1 MSTAATAEK
10 PATEATPVETPPVET
25 PPPAEKAPATI
36 ADIIS
41 GTSAIS
47 VQGKVTQASL
57 KKPNNPEKVV
67 EEKPPVVEEVVDT
80 KEPPK
85 LPDPSDKSP
94 GANFARL
101 RIQKEEAER
110 KATEIEKSLAE
121 VRAELEKARA
131 LEVPEAFTKKQQE
144 TEAALA
150 QYQKEL
156 RAAALER
163 DPEFQKKY
171 NEGIKSKAQQM
182 QTIAIQAGIPKEEIA
197 AAFSRWDEDKF
208 AEWMEGMPQ
217 RDKVMFNGAW
227 QRALELE
234 EERKA
239 EISNADTT
247 YKQWQEDQTKATT
260 AQQAAYAKEV
270 AGDVDAVFGELSE
283 TELLKGNAELA
294 AETKKLL
301 RATLGLDGAPLPRRD
316 VLKIIGGQFA
326 LAKGFER
333 QTAEITKFKADIAE
347 KDAKIAE
354 LEEFVKQKGAA
365 TPRVQATSTAKA
377 GETYV
382 PPWNRVRVPGA

>member
-1 MSTAATAEK
+1 MSTATAEK
-10 PATEATPVETPPVET
+10 PPTEAAPVETPPVET
-25 PPPAEKAPATI
+25 PPVETKAPATI

-41 GTSAIS
+41 GKSAIS
-47 VQGKVTQASL
+47 VQGKVTQASP
-57 KKPNNPEKVV
+57 KQPNNPEKVV
-67 EEKPPVVEEVVDT
+67 DVKPPVVEEVVDT

-85 LPDPSDKSP
+85 LPDAADKSP
-94 GANFARL
+94 AANFARL

-110 KATEIEKSLAE
+110 KATENEKALAE

-131 LEVPEAFTKKQQE
+131 LEVPEAFTRKQQE
-144 TEAALA
+144 TEATLA
-150 QYQKEL
+150 AYQKEL

-182 QTIAIQAGIPKEEIA
+182 QTIAIQVGIPKEEIA

-208 AEWMEGMPQ
+208 AEWMVGMPQ

-247 YKQWQEDQTKATT
+247 YKQWQEEQTKAMTS
-260 AQQAAYAKEV
+260 QQAAYAKEV

-283 TELLKGNAELA
+283 TELLKGDAELA

-301 RATLGLDGAPLPRRD
+301 RATLGLDGQPLPRKD
-316 VLKIIGGQFA
+316 VLKIIGGQFT

-354 LEEFVKQKGAA
+354 LEAFVKEKGSA

-377 GETYV
+377 GDTYV
-382 PPWNRVRVPGA
+382 PPWARVRVPGA